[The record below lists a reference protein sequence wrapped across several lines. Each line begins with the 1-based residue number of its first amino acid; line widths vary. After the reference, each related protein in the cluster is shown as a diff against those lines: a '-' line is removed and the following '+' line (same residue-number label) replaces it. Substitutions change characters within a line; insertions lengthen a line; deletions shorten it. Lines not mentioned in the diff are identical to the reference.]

1 MADTI
6 TVKFKILEDGTLKAI
21 GKDADKAS
29 AALNKTSQ
37 STDKATNSA
46 DRYSKKNK
54 GVANATSNSTKAFSK
69 MTSGISTGLVPA
81 YATLAA
87 NVFALTAAFGLL
99 SRNDAISKLN
109 EGLEHT
115 GALAGRNLTMV
126 ADKMKEI
133 TGNAISAEQA
143 MRAVAVGVSAGFSE
157 DQLNSLTRVAKG
169 ASLALGRDMGD
180 AMDRLIRGAAKLE
193 PEILDELGIMV
204 RLDDATKK
212 YAESINKTAA
222 ELTQFERR
230 MAFTNAI
237 IADGEKKFQSIQ
249 AALDPSEYGQLSATF
264 SDLTKSFVQ
273 FLNQGLGPV
282 FGFLSRNKAALGAL
296 VLSFG
301 ASISKDLVGSIDSHT
316 KAAAKNAK
324 AAAHQIKVNLKNIK
338 VTDSMTKNM
347 KGLANAEG
355 MSVDQLK
362 KLHRLSNQQ
371 VNLMNKSNPNYK
383 LAVQTRR
390 SLTMATFALTTATHK
405 QGMADA
411 IGMLQTEGFTAA
423 RAKYLL
429 VQSETATATALATV
443 GQDGLTAAMLRAK
456 AAALAAGSSIKFYGT
471 ALLIAFPMIMAII
484 TAVAVLGPMLV
495 GLFKAPED
503 GLSKQ
508 LKKNE
513 ERLESF
519 KKVIRVYTENVRT
532 AETAT
537 EAWFKTIKPLSGL
550 FDQVSS
556 AIKDTNLEAETKLI
570 IAQAKARQDLARAK
584 KFEEG
589 VGKGELRVQTGFG
602 MSVESKQATNVEE
615 AQQAI
620 SKAKQLS
627 QQDLD
632 DIADSHI
639 ALVSGLIASMDQMQ
653 VAMESDTENTH
664 LQRNA
669 MRTLTTA
676 RTEAKD
682 VLDSLTGTQF
692 KNLKQAENVQKQ
704 IQQTTDKLTAGTK
717 AYESFN
723 EVVTKANNL
732 TATKTFGLF
741 AEEIDNV
748 TDAVN
753 ELAAIQKTEE
763 GATLVT
769 KLLNSAAAEEEAEKI
784 VKAYGIV
791 KKDLVLLGNQVS
803 KFDKDGNE
811 IIGQTVTTGV
821 EKATDAVKRFQAE
834 LKKVSADAKKLEVT
848 VANTALLESS
858 LGEDS
863 SFVYERNLLNAQET
877 LRIKKEQY
885 RLETKGGQD
894 ELTARLEVLAAE
906 RELLSLTKKRMDL
919 LASKAEDSGM
929 GFGTAAVIRGQ
940 GTRAATAAAG
950 KASIADAMTATYTD
964 KKDSDGNVVATAK
977 EQESRA
983 VAGAE
988 AEADAANLA
997 AKKEAAAG
1005 ALSGIAKDMAALG
1018 PEGALMSTA
1027 IQGALDVQTAFT
1039 TAFEAMGAEGATM
1052 SDKISAGIGATMAL
1066 VGALSATQKAASDQ
1080 KIAKIDQEIA
1090 AEKARDGASAAS
1102 IQKLKALE
1110 AKKEGEKKKAF
1121 EQEKKMKKAQTIM
1134 ATAQAVMQAFAMG
1147 GPIVGAIMSAFI
1159 IAMGAKQLS
1168 LIDSQTYNGGGSANA
1183 GGVTG
1188 VSMGERKNSVDLAKG
1203 GSQAGELAYA
1213 RGASGT
1219 GGMTDFK
1226 PAFSGYKHRAAG
1238 GSTGFVVG
1246 EQGPEVFMPDVPGE
1260 IISSGQPTAAPAN
1273 VNFSIQAIDASGV
1286 EEMLSVQRGNIIKM
1300 IREAANQQGELFLE
1314 SVSETQ
1320 L

>member
-21 GKDADKAS
+21 GKDAAKAS

-69 MTSGISTGLVPA
+69 MTSGISGGLVPA

-109 EGLEHT
+109 EGLEYT

-126 ADKMKEI
+126 ADKLKEI
-133 TGNAISAEQA
+133 SGNAISAEQS

-157 DQLNSLTRVAKG
+157 DQLASLTRVARG
-169 ASLALGRDMGD
+169 ASMALGRDMGD

-212 YAESINKTAA
+212 YADSVNKSAS
-222 ELTQFERR
+222 ELTQFEKR

-237 IADGEKKFQSIQ
+237 IADGEQKFKDIS

-273 FLNQGLGPV
+273 FLNEGLGPV

-301 ASISKDLVGSIDSHT
+301 ASISKDLVGSIESHT
-316 KAAAKNAK
+316 QAAAKNAK
-324 AAAHQIKVNLKNIK
+324 AAAHQAKVNLKNVK

-347 KGLANAEG
+347 KGLAKAEE
-355 MSVDQLK
+355 MSADQLK

-371 VNLMNKSNPNYK
+371 VNLMNKSNPSYK
-383 LAVQTRR
+383 LAVKTRR
-390 SLTMATFALTTATHK
+390 SLTLATFALTTATHK

-411 IGMLQTEGFTAA
+411 IGMLQTEGFIAA

-429 VQSETATATALATV
+429 VQSETAAATALATV
-443 GQDGLTAAMLRAK
+443 GQDGLTAAMIRAK
-456 AAALAAGSSIKFYGT
+456 AAALAAGSAVKFYGT
-471 ALLIAFPMIMAII
+471 ALLIAFPMLMAII

-495 GLFKAPED
+495 NLFKAPD
-503 GLSKQ
+503 TDLSLQ
-508 LKKNE
+508 FAKNK
-513 ERLESF
+513 ERLRELDKVTRTYTASIKSAKTES
-519 KKVIRVYTENVRT
+519 
-532 AETAT
+532 

-550 FDQVSS
+550 FGQISTAMNENDL
-556 AIKDTNLEAETKLI
+556 AAETTLI
-570 IAQAKARQDLARAK
+570 KAQAKALRDLQDAK
-584 KFEEG
+584 KNQKEDKGIGEFAGVADFVDVQNKQKVVNEG
-589 VGKGELRVQTGFG
+589 VAL
-602 MSVESKQATNVEE
+602 SEE
-615 AQQAI
+615 QLGDVRWAQIENI
-620 SKAKQLS
+620 SA
-627 QQDLD
+627 
-632 DIADSHI
+632 
-639 ALVSGLIASMDQMQ
+639 LIASMDQMIL
-653 VAMESDTENTH
+653 SLENQTDKTLH
-664 LQRNA
+664 SKNA
-669 MRTLTTA
+669 TDLLTTSRKETNDILNA
-676 RTEAKD
+676 VILNEDTSLKVSKD
-682 VLDSLTGTQF
+682 FT
-692 KNLKQAENVQKQ
+692 KQ
-704 IQQTTDKLTAGTK
+704 IKDKAAALQTSTA
-717 AYESFN
+717 AYENFN
-723 EVVTKANNL
+723 EIVSKANVLN
-732 TATKTFGLF
+732 ATKTFGLF
-741 AEEIDNV
+741 AEKIDNV
-748 TDAVN
+748 NDAVN
-753 ELAAIQKTEE
+753 SIKEIE
-763 GATLVT
+763 T
-769 KLLNSAAAEEEAEKI
+769 KGLGVAAAEEEAQRI
-784 VKAYGIV
+784 VDAYNLV
-791 KKDLVLLGNQVS
+791 KEEI
-803 KFDKDGNE
+803 KDGPIVYAIKEDGSNPVVPQFE
-811 IIGQTVTTGV
+811 NARQTVN
-821 EKATDAVKRFQAE
+821 RFKKE
-834 LKKVSADAKKLEVT
+834 IEKVSADAKALEVT

-863 SFVYERNLLNAQET
+863 RFVYERNLLNAQET

-940 GTRAATAAAG
+940 GDRAATAAAG
-950 KASIADAMTATYTD
+950 KAGIADAMKATYTE
-964 KKDSDGNVVATAK
+964 KKDSDGNVVATAE

-983 VAGAE
+983 VAGAK

-1066 VGALSATQKAASDQ
+1066 VGALAATQKAASDQ

-1102 IQKLKALE
+1102 IQKLKGLE
-1110 AKKEGEKKKAF
+1110 AKKEQEKKKAF
-1121 EQEKKMKKAQTIM
+1121 EQEKKAKKAQTIM
-1134 ATAQAVMQAFAMG
+1134 ATAQAVMQAFALG

-1168 LIDSQTYNGGGSANA
+1168 MIDSQTYNGGG
-1183 GGVTG
+1183 GGVSAPSKISVG
-1188 VSMGERKNSVDLAKG
+1188 SRQSSVDLAKG
-1203 GSQAGELAYA
+1203 ENAGGELAYA
-1213 RGASGT
+1213 RGAQGT
-1219 GGMTDFK
+1219 GTGMTNFK
-1226 PAFSGYKHRAAG
+1226 PAFAGYKNRAAG
-1238 GSTGFVVG
+1238 GFVVG

-1260 IISSGQPTAAPAN
+1260 IIPSGKGVGGAPTN
-1273 VNFSIQAIDASGV
+1273 VNFSISAVDAAGV
-1286 EEMLSVQRGNIIKM
+1286 EELLINQKGNIIGM
-1300 IREAANQQGELFLE
+1300 IREAANEHGEMFLE
-1314 SVSETQ
+1314 SVQEKSY
-1320 L
+1320 

>member
-1 MADTI
+1 VSDTI
-6 TVKFKILEDGTLKAI
+6 QVTYKVMEDGSLKAI
-21 GKDADKAS
+21 GQDAEKA
-29 AALNKTSQ
+29 AKG
-37 STDKATNSA
+37 TDKATKSA
-46 DRYSKKNK
+46 DNYSKKNK
-54 GVANATSNSTKAFSK
+54 GVAGATSNSTKAFSK

-99 SRNDAISKLN
+99 SRNDAITKLN

-115 GALAGRNLTMV
+115 GALAGKNLSMV

-212 YAESINKTAA
+212 YAESINKTAG

-273 FLNQGLGPV
+273 LLNSGLGPV
-282 FGFLSRNKAALGAL
+282 FGFLSQNKAALGAL

-301 ASISKDLVGSIDSHT
+301 ASISKDLVGSIESHT

-347 KGLANAEG
+347 RGLANAEG

-423 RAKYLL
+423 RAQYLL
-429 VQSETATATALATV
+429 VQSETAAATALATV
-443 GQDGLTAAMLRAK
+443 GQDGLTAAMIRAK
-456 AAALAAGSSIKFYGT
+456 AAALAAGSAIKFYGT
-471 ALLIAFPMIMAII
+471 ALLIAFPMIMAVI

-513 ERLESF
+513 ERLENF
-519 KKVIRVYTENVRT
+519 DKVIRVYTENIRT
-532 AETAT
+532 AESAT

-556 AIKDTNLEAETKLI
+556 AMKDTNLEAETKLI
-570 IAQAKARQDLARAK
+570 VAQAKARQQLARSK

-589 VGKGELRVQTGFG
+589 TDVPTVQTGLGF
-602 MSVESKQATNVEE
+602 SVQSKQVTDVQE
-615 AQQAI
+615 AQIAI
-620 SKAKQLS
+620 SKAKKLT

-632 DIADSHI
+632 DIRDSNI
-639 ALVSGLIASMDQMQ
+639 SLVSGLIASMNQMQ
-653 VAMESDTENTH
+653 VAMESDTENTR

-676 RTEAKD
+676 REEAQA
-682 VLDSLTGTQF
+682 VLDGLTANEY
-692 KNLKQAENVQKQ
+692 KNLKQAEATQKQ
-704 IQQTTDKLTAGTK
+704 LQQTTDKLTAGTK

-748 TDAVN
+748 IDAVN

-763 GATLVT
+763 GGSAVT
-769 KLLNSAAAEEEAEKI
+769 KQLNSAAAEQEAEKI
-784 VKAYGIV
+784 VKAYGLV
-791 KKDLVLLGNQVS
+791 KKDLILLGNEFS
-803 KFDKDGNE
+803 KFDKDGNR
-811 IIGQTVTTGV
+811 IIGQTVTKGV
-821 EKATDAVKRFQAE
+821 ERATDAVKRFKADL
-834 LKKVSADAKKLEVT
+834 LKLNEDAKTLEIT
-848 VANTALLESS
+848 LGTTALLESA
-858 LGEDS
+858 LGEES
-863 SFVYERNLLNAQET
+863 ALVYSRNKDNAEEE
-877 LRIKKEQY
+877 LRIKKETL
-885 RLETKGGQD
+885 RLSVKGGQD
-894 ELTARLEVLAAE
+894 ELTARKEILETE
-906 RELLSLTKKRMDL
+906 RELLDLTIKRMDK
-919 LASKAEDSGM
+919 LASRAKDSGM
-929 GFGTAAVIRGQ
+929 GAGASAAIKGLGARQ
-940 GTRAATAAAG
+940 GATRAGDAAIEAAQN
-950 KASIADAMTATYTD
+950 KTYTD
-964 KKDSDGNVVATAK
+964 EIGADGKVVKTK
-977 EQESRA
+977 EAQKADA
-983 VAGAE
+983 VASATQGKAQAE
-988 AEADAANLA
+988 SAARLEA
-997 AKKEAAAG
+997 AKGTLAGVAA
-1005 ALSGIAKDMAALG
+1005 DMAAIG
-1018 PEGALMSTA
+1018 PEGALMSSA
-1027 IQGALDVQTAFT
+1027 IEGALNVSDAFG
-1039 TAFEAMGAEGATM
+1039 TAFEVMGE
-1052 SDKISAGIGATMAL
+1052 KGATMADKITAGL
-1066 VGALSATQKAASDQ
+1066 GVVNAMVGAAAKVAKANSE
-1080 KIAKIDQEIA
+1080 AKIRAIDDEIA
-1090 AEKARDGASAAS
+1090 AEKARDGQSQASA
-1102 IQKLKALE
+1102 QKIKALE
-1110 AKKEGEKKKAF
+1110 AKKLAEQKKAF
-1121 EQEKKMKKAQTIM
+1121 ETNKKMKMAQTIISTATGAM
-1134 ATAQAVMQAFAMG
+1134 AAYTSAMESL
-1147 GPIVGAIMSAFI
+1147 PAPMNAAVGAAMAAMVV
-1159 IAMGAKQLS
+1159 AMGAKQLS
-1168 LIDSQTYNGGGSANA
+1168 MISKTQFQGGGSVGAAGASKISA
-1183 GGVTG
+1183 GGGRQNT
-1188 VSMGERKNSVDLAKG
+1188 VDLAKSNNAG
-1203 GSQAGELAYA
+1203 GELSYM
-1213 RGASGT
+1213 RGAEGT
-1219 GGMTDFK
+1219 GQAHNFK
-1226 PAFSGYKHRAAG
+1226 PAFAGYKNRAAG
-1238 GSTGFVVG
+1238 GFVVG
-1246 EQGPEVFMPDVPGE
+1246 EQGPELFMPEVPGE
-1260 IISSGQPTAAPAN
+1260 IIPSGQSAGGQTN
-1273 VNFSIQAIDASGV
+1273 VNFSISAVDATGV
-1286 EEMLSVQRGNIIKM
+1286 QELLTSQKGNIIGM
-1300 IREAANQQGELFLE
+1300 IREAAHEHGEPFLE
-1314 SVSETQ
+1314 TVKENTY
-1320 L
+1320 

>member
-6 TVKFKILEDGTLKAI
+6 TVKFKILEDGTLQAI
-21 GKDADKAS
+21 GKDAEKAS

-37 STDKATNSA
+37 STDKASNSA
-46 DRYSKKNK
+46 DKYSKKNK

-99 SRNDAISKLN
+99 ARNDAISKLN
-109 EGLEHT
+109 EGLQYT

-126 ADKMKEI
+126 ADKLKEI
-133 TGNAISAEQA
+133 SGNAISAEQS

-157 DQLNSLTRVAKG
+157 DQLASLTRVARG
-169 ASLALGRDMGD
+169 ASMALGRDMGD

-212 YAESINKTAA
+212 YADSVNKSAS
-222 ELTQFERR
+222 ELTQFEKR

-237 IADGEKKFQSIQ
+237 IADGEQKFKDIS

-282 FGFLSRNKAALGAL
+282 FGFLAQNKAALGAL
-296 VLSFG
+296 VVSFG
-301 ASISKDLVGSIDSHT
+301 ASISKDLVGSIESHT
-316 KAAAKNAK
+316 QAAAKNAK
-324 AAAHQIKVNLKNIK
+324 AAAHQAKVNLKNVK

-347 KGLANAEG
+347 KGLAKAEE
-355 MSVDQLK
+355 MSADQLK

-383 LAVQTRR
+383 LAVKTRR

-423 RAKYLL
+423 RAKYLV
-429 VQSETATATALATV
+429 VQAETATATALATV
-443 GQDGLTAAMLRAK
+443 GQDGLTAAMIRAK
-456 AAALAAGSSIKFYGT
+456 AAALAAGSAIKFYGT

-484 TAVAVLGPMLV
+484 TAVSILGPMLV
-495 GLFKAPED
+495 NLFKAPD
-503 GLSKQ
+503 TDLSVQ
-508 LKKNE
+508 LGKNK
-513 ERLESF
+513 ERLKELD
-519 KKVIRVYTENVRT
+519 KVTRVYTASIKSAKTES
-532 AETAT
+532 

-550 FDQVSS
+550 FGQISTAMNETDL
-556 AIKDTNLEAETKLI
+556 AAETTLI
-570 IAQAKARQDLARAK
+570 KAQAKALRDLQDAK
-584 KFEEG
+584 NSQKENKGMSEFSEVADFVDVQNKQKVVNEG
-589 VGKGELRVQTGFG
+589 VALSE
-602 MSVESKQATNVEE
+602 
-615 AQQAI
+615 
-620 SKAKQLS
+620 KQLAAVRWS
-627 QQDLD
+627 QVEN
-632 DIADSHI
+632 IS
-639 ALVSGLIASMDQMQ
+639 ALLASMDQMILSLENQ
-653 VAMESDTENTH
+653 TDKTLHSKNATDLLTNSRKETQDILDAIILNEDT
-664 LQRNA
+664 
-669 MRTLTTA
+669 
-676 RTEAKD
+676 
-682 VLDSLTGTQF
+682 SLEVSKKFT
-692 KNLKQAENVQKQ
+692 KQ
-704 IQQTTDKLTAGTK
+704 IKDKAAALQTATA
-717 AYESFN
+717 AYENFN
-723 EVVTKANNL
+723 EIVSKANVLN
-732 TATKTFGLF
+732 ATKTFGLF
-741 AEEIDNV
+741 AEKIDNV
-748 TDAVN
+748 NDAVN
-753 ELAAIQKTEE
+753 SIKEIE
-763 GATLVT
+763 T
-769 KLLNSAAAEEEAEKI
+769 KGLGVAAAEEEAQRIVDAYGLVKEKI
-784 VKAYGIV
+784 EGGPIV
-791 KKDLVLLGNQVS
+791 YAIKE
-803 KFDKDGNE
+803 DGSNPVVPQFE
-811 IIGQTVTTGV
+811 TARQTVN
-821 EKATDAVKRFQAE
+821 RFQKE
-834 LKKVSADAKKLEVT
+834 LEKVSADAKALEVT

-863 SFVYERNLLNAQET
+863 TFVYERNLLNAQET

-940 GTRAATAAAG
+940 GNRAATAAAG
-950 KASIADAMTATYTD
+950 KASIADAMTATYTE
-964 KKDSDGNVVATAK
+964 KKDADGNVVATAE
-977 EQESRA
+977 EQQSKA
-983 VAGAE
+983 VAGAK

-1052 SDKISAGIGATMAL
+1052 SDKISAGIGAAMAL
-1066 VGALSATQKAASDQ
+1066 VGALAATQKAASDQ

-1102 IQKLKALE
+1102 IQKLKGLE
-1110 AKKEGEKKKAF
+1110 AKKEQEKKKAF
-1121 EQEKKMKKAQTIM
+1121 EQEKKAKKAQTIM
-1134 ATAQAVMQAFAMG
+1134 ATAQAVMQAFALG

-1168 LIDSQTYNGGGSANA
+1168 MIDSQTYNGGG
-1183 GGVTG
+1183 GGVSAPSKISVG
-1188 VSMGERKNSVDLAKG
+1188 SRQSSVDLAKG
-1203 GSQAGELAYA
+1203 ENAGGELAYA
-1213 RGASGT
+1213 RGAQGT
-1219 GGMTDFK
+1219 GTGMTNFK
-1226 PAFSGYKHRAAG
+1226 PAFAGYKNRAAG
-1238 GSTGFVVG
+1238 GFVVG

-1260 IISSGQPTAAPAN
+1260 IIPSGKGVGGAPAN
-1273 VNFSIQAIDASGV
+1273 VNFSISAVDAAGV
-1286 EEMLSVQRGNIIKM
+1286 EELLINQKGNIIGM
-1300 IREAANQQGELFLE
+1300 IREAANEHGEMFLE
-1314 SVSETQ
+1314 SVQEKSY
-1320 L
+1320 